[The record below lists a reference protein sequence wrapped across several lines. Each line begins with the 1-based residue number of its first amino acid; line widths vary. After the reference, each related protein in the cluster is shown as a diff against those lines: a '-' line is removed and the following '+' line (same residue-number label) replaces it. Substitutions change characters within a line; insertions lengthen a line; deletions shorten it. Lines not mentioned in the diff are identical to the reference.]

1 MNYPPV
7 NGVEIIS
14 ATTSGGASTLAL
26 DIVRRHIAQAAAEAK
41 EDDGIDYETADEGF
55 SQRKPLNPFAKAA
68 RKIRNRQQKAS
79 RRANR

>member
-1 MNYPPV
+1 MNYPPI

-26 DIVRRHIAQAAAEAK
+26 DIVRRHIANAAAEAK
-41 EDDGIDYETADEGF
+41 EEDGIEYSTEGF
-55 SQRKPLNPFAKAA
+55 SQRKSMNPFAKAA
-68 RKIRNRQQKAS
+68 RKARNKSQKAS